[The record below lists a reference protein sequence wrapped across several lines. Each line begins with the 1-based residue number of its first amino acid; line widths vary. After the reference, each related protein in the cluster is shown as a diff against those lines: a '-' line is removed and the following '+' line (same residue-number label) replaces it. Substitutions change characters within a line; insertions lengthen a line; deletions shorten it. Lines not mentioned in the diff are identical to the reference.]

1 MTEKRNITKPLLTVL
16 QEMMDF
22 SVLANPLFLLVCVSN
37 VLGFLALYI
46 PYIYLP
52 NAMTSKVSIIAGI
65 MHNTE

>member
-1 MTEKRNITKPLLTVL
+1 
-16 QEMMDF
+16 MMDF

-52 NAMTSKVSIIAGI
+52 NAMISKVSI
-65 MHNTE
+65 MHDTEYIVKMISTINSYFKKRT